1 MFARFVTSFSV
12 PDIAF
17 SPCPLESDIRLT
29 GRLQKIDRAADGD
42 ELDVA
47 SVLQQ
52 SVVDRDM

>member
-1 MFARFVTSFSV
+1 MSARFVASFGV
-12 PDIAF
+12 PAIAY
-17 SPCPLESDIRLT
+17 SACPLESDMRPT
-29 GRLQKIDRAADGD
+29 GRLQKIDRAADGE